1 LHKNNGKRRLEGMII
16 VDWYII
22 VCRQAAK
29 PARAKLTEA
38 SRYLRETCGEY
49 KAEGAQKPVH

>member
-1 LHKNNGKRRLEGMII
+1 MII